1 MNFGDD
7 DIVIFGDGSM
17 LFGDD
22 VFHSTV
28 TVRWGIVEIIEP
40 EDSEYWD
47 YFFDI
52 EE

>member
-7 DIVIFGDGSM
+7 DIVIMSDGKMYFGDVALSHLIGS
-17 LFGDD
+17 
-22 VFHSTV
+22 
-28 TVRWGIVEIIEP
+28 IVEIIEP
-40 EDSEYWD
+40 EDEHYWE